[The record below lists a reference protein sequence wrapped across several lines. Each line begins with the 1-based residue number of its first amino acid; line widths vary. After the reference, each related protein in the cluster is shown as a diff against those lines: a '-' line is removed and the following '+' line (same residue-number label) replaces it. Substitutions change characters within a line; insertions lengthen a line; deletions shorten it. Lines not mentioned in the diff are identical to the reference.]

1 MQYKFILILLFSLLI
16 SFNAYS
22 GINDKC
28 VEPDKGFRNNA
39 PGRGWFWG
47 EQVCEPVLDNETQN
61 TANKEFDN
69 AIDNKSEWKIL
80 PKTANIPWDILD
92 TLDPDEI
99 ANKIEPEAKKVAV
112 MYPTE
117 ENILNYRKLSN
128 WIFAKAKYYTTA
140 DTQVRV
146 ENPNIV
152 EAAIT
157 GPTSK
162 VRRTINYLYREESE
176 QAILKPYADRA
187 KLIVY
192 TRDNCK
198 YCIAQRPL
206 LQRFNQVFGWE
217 IMERRLEDN
226 PEEMVILNIEY
237 TPDIFII
244 LNTPQ
249 GVKYQRIATG
259 LTQYADLVKAAIN
272 GLRYSGENIP
282 DIENKPN
289 ILEVGKNE

>member
-61 TANKEFDN
+61 TANKEFEN

-117 ENILNYRKLSN
+117 ENIMAYRKLSR
-128 WIFAKAKYYTTA
+128 WIMIKAKSYTMK
-140 DTQVRV
+140 DTQVRT
-146 ENPNIV
+146 ENPSIAPEMVTAN
-152 EAAIT
+152 
-157 GPTSK
+157 TSEFRRRLNYSENMK
-162 VRRTINYLYREESE
+162 RRTGYLNEYKE
-176 QAILKPYADRA
+176 RA
-187 KLIVY
+187 RIVVY
-192 TRDNCK
+192 TRVGCSYCLAQKPILEQFTQK
-198 YCIAQRPL
+198 Y
-206 LQRFNQVFGWE
+206 GWDV
-217 IMERRLEDN
+217 MERNLEDN
-226 PEEMVILNIEY
+226 FDEQIRFNIEY
-237 TPDIFII
+237 TPDIFLL
-244 LNTPQ
+244 LNTSQ
-249 GVKYQRIATG
+249 GIKYQRIATG
-259 LTQYADLVKAAIN
+259 LTTLQDLEKQVVL
-272 GLRYSGENIP
+272 GLEYLGENVSY
-282 DIENKPN
+282 
-289 ILEVGKNE
+289 LREVTQNEIN

>member
-1 MQYKFILILLFSLLI
+1 MKYKIILTLLVSLFV
-16 SFNAYS
+16 SVNAYS
-22 GINDKC
+22 SNC

-47 EQVCEPVLDNETQN
+47 QQVCEPVKDNETV
-61 TANKEFDN
+61 AAREMDKEEQQ
-69 AIDNKSEWKIL
+69 KEEWKIL
-80 PKTANIPWDILD
+80 PKTANIPWEILD

-99 ANKIEPEAKKVAV
+99 SQKIEPEAKKVAV

-128 WIFAKAKYYTTA
+128 WIFDKAKTFTTA

-157 GPTSK
+157 GPTSR
-162 VRRTINYLYREESE
+162 VRRTINYLYKEENQQE
-176 QAILKPYADRA
+176 VLKLYADRA
-187 KLIVY
+187 KLVVY

-226 PEEMVILNIEY
+226 PEEMIMLNIEY

-244 LNTPQ
+244 LNTHQ

-259 LTQYADLVKAAIN
+259 LTQYTDLVQAAIN
-272 GLRYSGENIP
+272 GLRYAGENIP
-282 DIENKPN
+282 DIEDKAN

>member
-1 MQYKFILILLFSLLI
+1 MQYKFILILLFSLFI
-16 SFNAYS
+16 SLDAYS
-22 GINDKC
+22 NIRDNC

-117 ENILNYRKLSN
+117 ENIMAYRKLSR
-128 WIFAKAKYYTTA
+128 WIMIKAKSYTMK
-140 DTQVRV
+140 DTQVRT
-146 ENPNIV
+146 ENPSIAPEMVTANTSEFRRRLNYAENTKRRAGYLNEYKERARIV
-152 EAAIT
+152 
-157 GPTSK
+157 
-162 VRRTINYLYREESE
+162 
-176 QAILKPYADRA
+176 
-187 KLIVY
+187 VY
-192 TRDNCK
+192 TRIGCSYCTAQKPILESFIQK
-198 YCIAQRPL
+198 YGW
-206 LQRFNQVFGWE
+206 QV
-217 IMERRLEDN
+217 MERSV
-226 PEEMVILNIEY
+226 EENLDEQIKFNIEY
-237 TPDIFII
+237 TPDIFLL

-249 GVKYQRIATG
+249 GIKYQRIATG
-259 LTQYADLVKAAIN
+259 LTTLQDLEKQVVL
-272 GLRYSGENIP
+272 GLEYLGENVSY
-282 DIENKPN
+282 
-289 ILEVGKNE
+289 LREVTQNEIN